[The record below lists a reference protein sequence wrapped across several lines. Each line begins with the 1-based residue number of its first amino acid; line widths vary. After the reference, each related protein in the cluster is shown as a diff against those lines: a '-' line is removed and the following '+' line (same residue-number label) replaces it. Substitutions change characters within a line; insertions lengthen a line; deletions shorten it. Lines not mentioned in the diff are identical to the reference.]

1 MTSKLSTRLSTLA
14 IGAAMALGL
23 SSLAASQSMPVASHD
38 YHAALPGKYAI
49 DVKHTGLVARIPH
62 LGFSY
67 SIFRFQAVDGTLSWD
82 PANPGGDALNVT
94 VDPKSIVT
102 GPVDGFSDEINA
114 KFLQVAKFPT
124 ATFVSTAFHP
134 TSATHGTVEG
144 DLTLMGV
151 TKHITF
157 NVDLVG
163 AGKGFRGPVIGVT
176 ARTELDPKTYGL
188 PAFITGPIELIIDTE
203 FDAAA

>member
-1 MTSKLSTRLSTLA
+1 MTSKLFTVT
-14 IGAAMALGL
+14 IGAVMALGL
-23 SSLAASQSMPVASHD
+23 SSLAASQGMPTAEHD
-38 YHAALPGKYAI
+38 YKAALPGKYVI
-49 DVKHTGLVARIPH
+49 DAKHTGLIARVPH
-62 LGFSY
+62 IGFSY

-82 PANPGGDALNVT
+82 PANPSADALHVT

-114 KFLQVAKFPT
+114 KFLQAAKFPT

-157 NVDLVG
+157 EATLVG
-163 AGKGFRGPVIGVT
+163 AGKGFHGPVIGVT

-203 FDAAA
+203 FDSAA